1 MNLDRRLLKLIPQ
14 TRFWVGST
22 ILSGTLAG
30 IVTIFQAVWLSK
42 IIAHAFLKRA
52 TLHVLMPA
60 LFFFAA
66 FSVLRAFFIWSQ
78 SVSAGEVAS
87 KIKEKIRNQLA
98 QKLLQIGPVGIKSE
112 RSGEISNTLLS
123 GVDALDAYFS
133 QYIPQL
139 FLSVFVPLL
148 VLLFVFPND
157 LLTGFVFLLT
167 APIIPVFMI
176 LIGNITQSLTEKQ
189 WKTLSFLSA
198 HFLDVLQGLTT
209 LKIFGRSKEQVETIY
224 KISHDFRHR
233 TMNVLRVAFLSA
245 LVLEL
250 VATLSTA
257 VVAVEIGLRLL
268 YGKMAFEN
276 ALFILILA
284 PEFYLPL
291 RLLGTRFHAGMEGVT
306 AAQRIFEILEA
317 PVAVKKTGET
327 ILSVGHSIQIEFQ
340 NVFFSYKSGSRPAL
354 KNVSFRLSE
363 GTKTAL
369 VGPTGSGK
377 TTITHLLLDF
387 IQPTEGDILVNDRL
401 LQDLDPNAWR
411 SLVAWVP
418 QNPYLFHGTIAEN
431 IRLANPKARLKD
443 VIAAAEAAE
452 LHEFIRSLP
461 RGYDTPIG
469 ERGARL
475 SGGQAQRVALARAFL
490 KDTPFLILDEPTSN
504 LDPEVEIRIQSALK
518 RLMSGRTVLFIAH
531 RISTVYEADQILV
544 LSHGEILETGNHIAL
559 AQKGGLYAK
568 LLAAYERGLR

>member
-52 TLHVLMPA
+52 TLHVHMPA

-431 IRLANPKARLKD
+431 IRLANPKARLND

-452 LHEFIRSLP
+452 LHEFIQSLP

-469 ERGARL
+469 ERGALL